1 MLTTTTSD
9 WAGMTFLHH
18 RVAAGWLERDI
29 VLPPSPTTRTIAR
42 LIVQRRCRTALD
54 IGTGCGALALLIAR
68 FADEVIATDVNPLA
82 LEFARRNAE
91 VNDVSNVTWVEGS
104 LTEPVDD
111 RRFDLVVGN
120 LPFVISP
127 QSSLTFRD
135 GEPGRARDGA
145 DAIGPAAVAAAAGVL
160 APGGFAQFLMNWV
173 VTDQA
178 HPFDEPV
185 RWVRDTGCGGLVLLH
200 SLQSPDEYITS
211 WAKSPT
217 DGPDEWA
224 AHLRNRGAV
233 AVANG
238 AIILHRATRPVVRAT
253 RMSSPRGRGGDQVER
268 ILTTER
274 PSDLDLL
281 TGRPQLLAA
290 GIERETTPDGRDLGR
305 VRLDDTCGVT
315 GAVPAELIGVIE
327 RLDGRTTI
335 DAAVAASTP
344 TGDQRSAAD
353 TENITMSAVRTVRQL
368 MLAGTMTLNSIER
381 TD

>member
-18 RVAAGWLERDI
+18 RVAAETLERNI
-29 VLPPSPTTRTIAR
+29 VLPPSATTRTLAR
-42 LIVQRRCRTALD
+42 LIVQRRCRAALD

-68 FADEVIATDVNPLA
+68 LADEVIATDVNPLA
-82 LEFARRNAE
+82 LEFATRNAE
-91 VNDVSNVTWVEGS
+91 VNGVSNVTWVEGS

-135 GEPGRARDGA
+135 GEPGRPRDGA
-145 DAIGPAAVAAAAGVL
+145 RAIGPAAVAAAAGVL
-160 APGGFAQFLMNWV
+160 APDGIAQFLMNWV
-173 VTDQA
+173 VTDRA
-178 HPFDEPV
+178 RPFDAPV
-185 RWVRDTGCGGLVLLH
+185 GWVRNTECGGLVLLH

-217 DGPDEWA
+217 DDTDEWA
-224 AHLRNRGAV
+224 GHLRDSGAV

-238 AIILHRATRPVVRAT
+238 VVVLHRSTRPVVRAT

-274 PSDLDLL
+274 PTDVDLL
-281 TGRPQLLAA
+281 TGRPRLLAA
-290 GIERETTPDGRDLGR
+290 GIEREPSPDGHAPGR
-305 VRLDDTCGVT
+305 VRLVDTCGVT
-315 GAVPAELIGVIE
+315 GVVPVELIEVIE
-327 RLDGRTTI
+327 RLDGQTTI
-335 DAAVAASTP
+335 DAAVAASASS
-344 TGDQRSAAD
+344 DAQNSAAD
-353 TENITMSAVRTVRQL
+353 TERITMSAVRVVRQL
-368 MLAGTMTLNSIER
+368 VLGGMMELDAIEGA
-381 TD
+381 D